1 MCLNESWPLI
11 LEAGWEIKFVK
22 SWLWTLRSSGDHVKM
37 WSAERVVSAAQV
49 SPFVIR
55 LRTLKTIWKHCPLL
69 KNQTEKLLGAC
80 GDPSLPPH
88 DSHHRRCFLHPGRA
102 SLSLGHWGH
111 SCRLHQARPLWRQ
124 HNHPQ
129 HLRRVSYRYNLWSFR
144 SNSVMIIPA
153 WSGFSP
159 PSPLVAS
166 TTLPTLTSASS
177 TPSRCCGG
185 CNSRI
190 ISDLFWKLIHV
201 RKKVL
206 FYWYPWRRFVM
217 IAPPPHQLKLLKYL
231 MMR

>member
-1 MCLNESWPLI
+1 MTLNFAQFWRPCQDVVGGESGLSCTG
-11 LEAGWEIKFVK
+11 L
-22 SWLWTLRSSGDHVKM
+22 SGPWK
-37 WSAERVVSAAQV
+37 
-49 SPFVIR
+49 PFKNIALCWRIR
-55 LRTLKTIWKHCPLL
+55 LK
-69 KNQTEKLLGAC
+69 KLLGAC

-88 DSHHRRCFLHPGRA
+88 DSHHRRCFLHPRRA

-124 HNHPQ
+124 HNYPQ
-129 HLRRVSYRYNLWSFR
+129 HLRRVSYRYTLWSSR

-177 TPSRCCGG
+177 MPSRCCGG
-185 CNSRI
+185 CSSQI

-206 FYWYPWRRFVM
+206 FHWYPWRRFVM